1 MKSGSN
7 NERRE
12 RADAIG
18 KQLVARASVR
28 ERELD
33 SIVGKDDLFAG
44 VMKRVAEPEH
54 VEVRTLSLRMGVAY
68 ASVSLAVAVAATI
81 TIFTLVRPANGPAS
95 YSSSP
100 SNYSGSTVAASQ
112 PDTAVPQPP
121 RPPQDEL
128 EVPQRVA
135 SVNGGSGDRR
145 MIMADSK
152 TYTQAPRKL
161 SPRPVQPAPSSD
173 DGEFYPISYAGGD
186 SLAGGRIVRVDL
198 PRAQAFAMGIRVPLE
213 NDAEFVRADVIVGP
227 DGVPR
232 AARLVR

>member
-7 NERRE
+7 NEML
-12 RADAIG
+12 DAIG
-18 KQLVARASVR
+18 KKLITRASVS

-33 SIVGKDDLFAG
+33 RIVGKDDVFAG
-44 VMKRVAEPEH
+44 VMKRVAEPEK
-54 VEVRTLSLRMGVAY
+54 VEVRSFSFRLGATY
-68 ASVSLAVAVAATI
+68 ASVSLAVAVVVTT
-81 TIFTLVRPANGPAS
+81 TIFTLMRTANGPAS

-100 SNYSGSTVAASQ
+100 ANPGSTVAATQ
-112 PDTAVPQPP
+112 PDNAVPQPP

-128 EVPQRVA
+128 EVPQKLA

-145 MIMADSK
+145 MIMADSR
-152 TYTQAPRKL
+152 TYTPAPRRL
-161 SPRPVQPAPSSD
+161 SPRPVQQTPS
-173 DGEFYPISYAGGD
+173 DGGDFYPISYAGD
-186 SLAGGRIVRVDL
+186 DTLAGGRIVRVDL

-213 NDAEFVRADVIVGP
+213 NDSEYVRADVIVGP